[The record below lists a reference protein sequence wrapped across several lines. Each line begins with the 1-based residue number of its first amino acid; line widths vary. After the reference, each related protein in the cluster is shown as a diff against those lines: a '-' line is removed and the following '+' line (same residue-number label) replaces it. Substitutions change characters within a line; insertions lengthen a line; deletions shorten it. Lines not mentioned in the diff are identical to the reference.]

1 MKEIDRD
8 SNILEV
14 IEQNLKERHVAYE
27 PRQLV
32 CDDRLRAAFILSDS
46 KTIIDVGDQ
55 QLGYYKRT
63 GDTERKLK
71 LRGRVADELAKSF
84 GFTGGYRVISLVEM
98 DFAQD
103 EQEFIN

>member
-1 MKEIDRD
+1 MCFKGIQM
-8 SNILEV
+8 N
-14 IEQNLKERHVAYE
+14 ERNRMQCFATY
-27 PRQLV
+27 
-32 CDDRLRAAFILSDS
+32 LSFG
-46 KTIIDVGDQ
+46 IIDVGDQ

-103 EQEFIN
+103 EQEFINQALFGENKETKKKAVTTFKI